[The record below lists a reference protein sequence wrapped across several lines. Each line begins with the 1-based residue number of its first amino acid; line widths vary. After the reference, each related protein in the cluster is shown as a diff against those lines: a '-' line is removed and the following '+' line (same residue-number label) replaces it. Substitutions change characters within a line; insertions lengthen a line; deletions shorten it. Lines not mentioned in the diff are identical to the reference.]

1 MCVTK
6 VCIDDFAL
14 KKREKYATVMID
26 IDTHKIIDMIESR
39 ELNEVTKWLST
50 YPNISIFS
58 RDGSIT
64 YKNAIFQSHPNAIQ
78 VFDRFHILKNLTNY
92 CKEYLKKHLKTKV
105 IIEEKQTVL
114 TFDKN
119 YKDYTLKEKYELVSK
134 SIQVGEIISNAC
146 KQYHTNIK
154 TYKKLSQLSEVER
167 VRYFETRYESKESE
181 RNDSKMKLAYD
192 VRTSYVIIGS
202 MSKVARIHNLDRKT
216 VKKYL
221 DENFSSVHGSKD
233 VKKKSILDPYKDII
247 EEYVKLGA
255 TSKVIENEIR
265 SKGYI
270 GSSAN
275 IRHYL
280 SRRKKTLEATIIG
293 STITKHE
300 FVEREK
306 LLKLLYNKVDK
317 ISGLTQDITMKVY
330 KREPMFEKIITL
342 VEKFRDILK
351 SKKIELLE
359 EWLIVASKLEISEL
373 NSFINGLMRD
383 IDAVRN
389 AIKYDYNNGLA
400 EGKINKIKVTKR
412 IMYGRCGFELLKKK
426 LLRLEF

>member
-14 KKREKYATVMID
+14 KKREKYDTVMID

-78 VFDRFHILKNLTNY
+78 VSDRFHILKNLTNY

-146 KQYHTNIK
+146 KQYNTNIK

-167 VRYFETRYESKESE
+167 VRYFETKYESKESE

-192 VRTSYVIIGS
+192 VRASYVIIGS

-233 VKKKSILDPYKDII
+233 VKKK
-247 EEYVKLGA
+247 A
-255 TSKVIENEIR
+255 
-265 SKGYI
+265 
-270 GSSAN
+270 
-275 IRHYL
+275 
-280 SRRKKTLEATIIG
+280 
-293 STITKHE
+293 
-300 FVEREK
+300 F
-306 LLKLLYNKVDK
+306 
-317 ISGLTQDITMKVY
+317 
-330 KREPMFEKIITL
+330 
-342 VEKFRDILK
+342 
-351 SKKIELLE
+351 
-359 EWLIVASKLEISEL
+359 
-373 NSFINGLMRD
+373 
-383 IDAVRN
+383 
-389 AIKYDYNNGLA
+389 
-400 EGKINKIKVTKR
+400 
-412 IMYGRCGFELLKKK
+412 
-426 LLRLEF
+426 